1 MEEYYFLFALAIV
14 WMIFAVVQDLKT
26 REVANWLNFSL
37 IGFALAYRAFY
48 SSFTGEW
55 MFLGFGFL
63 GFLMFN
69 SMTAAN
75 RLRWRMAATATMTI
89 KARIRKSMSA

>member
-1 MEEYYFLFALAIV
+1 MEEYYFLFVLAFV

-63 GFLMFN
+63 GFLMFFILAHVFYY
-69 SMTAAN
+69 SKVFAGGDAKLLMG
-75 RLRWRMAATATMTI
+75 RCQ
-89 KARIRKSMSA
+89 